1 MRQME
6 RRGNPSGR
14 RSSATYS
21 KNALTLLPSTLFMSW
36 WTPATS
42 KHMRQRRMDCL
53 TGLLPWR
60 GGTVVFNWW
69 GPSKRKLSFFSS
81 RRLKRQAYT
90 GCIPPGQ
97 ELLSWLLWRL
107 SSLVSTLSC
116 WTVIACQLPSS
127 GQPTKHPLHRKRDY
141 VNRPDVVYTQHRV
154 DADRQGQGVLL
165 VTEPHSELNAGL
177 VVVFSSTHPSIFDWG
192 EWTRLCRRLPD
203 V

>member
-14 RSSATYS
+14 RSSATFS
-21 KNALTLLPSTLFMSW
+21 KNALTLLPFTLFMSW

-69 GPSKRKLSFFSS
+69 DPSKRKLSFCSS

-90 GCIPPGQ
+90 GCIPPGP
-97 ELLSWLLWRL
+97 ELLSLLLWWL
-107 SSLVSTLSC
+107 SSLVSTSSC

-127 GQPTKHPLHRKRDY
+127 RQPDPL
-141 VNRPDVVYTQHRV
+141 QS
-154 DADRQGQGVLL
+154 G
-165 VTEPHSELNAGL
+165 PHSTRNATMGSVRL
-177 VVVFSSTHPSIFDWG
+177 SSLPFSGHVRPILG
-192 EWTRLCRRLPD
+192 
-203 V
+203 